1 MSNVGKRQGD
11 SVMDRD
17 FFVISGIRNK
27 IERNREMQTKIK
39 GVAVAI
45 IFVVVIWSVLSTM
58 KETKISLWWLSLVAV
73 VVLFF
78 VDAYYV
84 KKNEEY
90 EYEIYRLEVERL
102 ERKKEIAQIRGEVL
116 TEEEKNQYV
125 KLPAKITL
133 PINYYIVLLI
143 LDLLILL
150 LVIR

>member
-1 MSNVGKRQGD
+1 
-11 SVMDRD
+11 MDRD